1 MKTEHTPSPLPQN
14 TPEDTIG
21 SLLFRHRESTII
33 VESID
38 TTSVLRISP
47 AVRELPN
54 SPDAAKALEDDLRA
68 AITKLEPSSA
78 RIVIDL
84 HGLDFLGNSAV
95 AVLLQFHHG
104 SKVGRCP
111 AIAIAGLEGQ
121 PFDKLN
127 QTRINT
133 VIPCFKEVQE
143 AVQSPTW
150 PKAA

>member
-1 MKTEHTPSPLPQN
+1 MKTEHSASPLPQN
-14 TPEDTIG
+14 TLEETIS

-33 VESID
+33 VDSID

-54 SPDAAKALEDDLRA
+54 SPDAAKALSDDLRA
-68 AITKLEPSSA
+68 AITKLAPSST

-84 HGLDFLGNSAV
+84 GGVEFLGSSAV
-95 AVLLQFHHG
+95 AVFLEFHQG
-104 SKVGRCP
+104 SKCGRCP
-111 AIAIAGLEGQ
+111 AIALASLEGQ
-121 PFDKLN
+121 PLEKLS